1 MIIETN
7 VILGALLLG
16 LSAGLLLLIR
26 GRILGCSGMIFRSLS
41 FSRDSI
47 DRDSLYFV
55 LGLFISGFIF
65 NFTTQGTN
73 PNTAFHVSHIMMF
86 VGGLLVGGGTYLAN
100 GCTSGH
106 GLCGLALMRK
116 RSIVAVLIFFPVAII
131 VSWLVH

>member
-7 VILGALLLG
+7 VIVGALLLG

-26 GRILGCSGMIFRSLS
+26 GRILGCSGMIFRSVS

-47 DRDSLYFV
+47 DKDSLYFV
-55 LGLFISGFIF
+55 LGLFISGLIF
-65 NFTTQGTN
+65 NFTSQGTN
-73 PNTAFHVSHIMMF
+73 PNTVFNVSLIMMF
-86 VGGLLVGGGTYLAN
+86 IGGLLVGGGTYLGN

-106 GLCGLALMRK
+106 GLCGMALMRK